1 MTIPATP
8 RRSPVYVGN
17 GVNTTFG
24 FGFKTT
30 DPASLVVT
38 VADANNLN
46 ASVLTYLSDYTV
58 TLNADQDAN
67 PGGSIEYTDL
77 PVGHRLVIT
86 SDVEPSQPTSITNL
100 GAFHAHVLEGAIDRL
115 AILIQ
120 QLQEKASRSV
130 SVPVTSEDNPDE
142 WLQDALSDIANATQV
157 AVDAAN
163 EAEAW
168 AIKMDGAVSAGEFS
182 AKYHAAQAA
191 LSSAAALAAK
201 GDAESAKLAAEAAQL
216 AAENARDAAIIAK
229 GDAENAQLAAESA
242 RDTAVIAKGDA
253 ESAQS
258 AAESAR
264 DDAEL
269 ALENFEKLYLGP
281 KASDP
286 ATDNQG
292 GTLIAGAMYW
302 NTTTDDLRVWDG
314 SAWVVE
320 SAAGALPRNGTL
332 PMTGV
337 LQLVDGSATAPAV
350 SFASDPDTGFYRVGA
365 NNFGIATGGQVRLS
379 VDNDKFDSL
388 VPFRASNGSA
398 SAPTFS
404 FQGSTGS
411 GMYLTS
417 GGLAFAHAGAHKV
430 LIAPSNTVF
439 STPALV
445 PNGTASAPSVS
456 FFNDPDTGMYM
467 ATANMLGFATGGVG
481 RLQISSSGV
490 QAFVP
495 FRSDYGSVSAPTYS
509 FAGDTDTGM
518 YSAAANSIG
527 FVAGG
532 NAQMFVDL
540 YAVTISV
547 QVRGQGSLGA
557 SAPTYSFYGD
567 TATGLYRIGAGY
579 LGVSLAGNLR
589 YRFHP
594 AAFMPDPDN
603 ALAIGDPALR
613 WSIIYA
619 VTGTINTS
627 DAREKTEVAPMTAA
641 EIAAARDLAREIGT
655 FQWLASVAEKGADK
669 ARRHVGLTVQ
679 RAIEIMES
687 HGLDP
692 MRYAFIC
699 YDEWEASA
707 DGDAGDRYSF
717 RPDQLNLFIAR
728 GLEARIT
735 ALEEALKS

>member
-8 RRSPVYVGN
+8 RRSSVYVGN

-38 VADANNLN
+38 VADENNLN
-46 ASVLTYLSDYTV
+46 ASVLTYISDYTV
-58 TLNADQDAN
+58 TLNNDQDAN

-86 SDVEPSQPTSITNL
+86 SNVETSQPTSITNL

-157 AVDAAN
+157 AIDAAN
-163 EAEAW
+163 EAEEW

-182 AKYHAAQAA
+182 SKYHAAQAA
-191 LSSAAALAAK
+191 LSSAAALLAK
-201 GDAESAKLAAEAAQL
+201 GDAESAQLAAENAQL
-216 AAENARDAAIIAK
+216 AAENARDAA
-229 GDAENAQLAAESA
+229 
-242 RDTAVIAKGDA
+242 VIAKGDA
-253 ESAQS
+253 ESAQLAAENARDAAVIAEGDAETAQL

-281 KASDP
+281 KAADP

-292 GTLIAGAMYW
+292 GALIAGAMYW
-302 NTTTDDLRVWDG
+302 NTTSDDLRVWDG
-314 SAWVVE
+314 SAWIVE

-332 PMTGV
+332 PMTAA
-337 LQLVDGSATAPAV
+337 LQLVDGSDAAPAIT
-350 SFASDPDTGFYRVGA
+350 FASDPDTGFYRIGA

-379 VDNDKFDSL
+379 VDNGKFDSL
-388 VPFRASNGSA
+388 VPFRATNGSA
-398 SAPTFS
+398 AAPSFS
-404 FQGSTGS
+404 FQGGTGS
-411 GMYLTS
+411 GMYLTA
-417 GGLAFAHAGAHKV
+417 GGLAFAHGGTHKVTISPVSTELSTPLRTAYGSAGA
-430 LIAPSNTVF
+430 PSHSF
-439 STPALV
+439 SD
-445 PNGTASAPSVS
+445 
-456 FFNDPDTGMYM
+456 DPDTGMYRVG
-467 ATANMLGFATGGVG
+467 ANLLGFATGGVS
-481 RLQISSSGV
+481 RLQISSIGV
-490 QAFVP
+490 QTSVP
-495 FRSDYGSVSAPTYS
+495 FRPSDGSAASPAYS
-509 FAGDTDTGM
+509 FDGDTNTGM
-518 YSAAANSIG
+518 YLAWADGLG
-527 FVAGG
+527 F
-532 NAQMFVDL
+532 
-540 YAVTISV
+540 
-547 QVRGQGSLGA
+547 
-557 SAPTYSFYGD
+557 
-567 TATGLYRIGAGY
+567 ATGGTLSYSMQSDAFLPSPDGSKT
-579 LGVSLAGNLR
+579 LGRSVN
-589 YRFHP
+589 
-594 AAFMPDPDN
+594 
-603 ALAIGDPALR
+603 R
-613 WSIIYA
+613 WSVVYA

-627 DAREKTEVAPMTAA
+627 DAREKTAVLPLTAA

-655 FQWLASVAEKGADK
+655 YQWLASVAEKGADK

-687 HGLDP
+687 HGLEP
-692 MRYAFIC
+692 MRYGFIC
-699 YDEWEASA
+699 YDEWGASV

-717 RPDQLNLFIAR
+717 RYDQLNLFIAR